1 MALNCN
7 CEDLNGNSVPINFGT
22 THCCDQN
29 GNYYTIGADA
39 GYENILCSDCT
50 DCCGKAGMG
59 GALVG
64 GGGRQPAVRETA
76 QITPEPTGVTPAPTF
91 STPRKSP
98 MGRGLRG
105 RSDRGYRNASGQMG
119 LGASI
124 GVMGAVLIVGMLV
137 LLNRYVSTA
146 K

>member
-1 MALNCN
+1 MALNCS
-7 CEDLNGNSVPINFGT
+7 CEDWNGTVSINFGT
-22 THCCDQN
+22 THCCDQD
-29 GNYYTIGADA
+29 GNYYTTGADA
-39 GYENILCSDCT
+39 GYENILCSDCK
-50 DCCGKAGMG
+50 DCCGKAGFSKS
-59 GALVG
+59 AG